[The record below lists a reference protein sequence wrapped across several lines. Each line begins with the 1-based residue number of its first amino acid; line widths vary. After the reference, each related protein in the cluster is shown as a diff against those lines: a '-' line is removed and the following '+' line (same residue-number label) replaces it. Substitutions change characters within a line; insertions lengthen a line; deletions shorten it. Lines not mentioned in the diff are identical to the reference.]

1 MHPLYTFITID
12 TPLYTHYTC
21 IYTIYT
27 PLNTSKH
34 PLNTLNAPYIHPIY
48 TIGAIGS
55 VQKVSINYVSAD
67 VRTTSRL
74 AATAVQYGV
83 PLLFSNKLHK
93 VK

>member
-1 MHPLYTFITID
+1 MGLH
-12 TPLYTHYTC
+12 
-21 IYTIYT
+21 
-27 PLNTSKH
+27 
-34 PLNTLNAPYIHPIY
+34 AGWAVE
-48 TIGAIGS
+48 GAIGS

-93 VK
+93 MLSSGGKTYCRHLDVIQFSDTASMELR